1 MGCIFLL
8 MKTIIS
14 HIIFIILFQSIGFG
28 QTKSQL
34 ITEGDK
40 SFQEGDFYG
49 SGSYYKQ
56 ALDYDSLDMGVAM
69 KYAEALRLQNNY
81 KKAAYYY
88 NKIYFKDGG
97 REYPKAV
104 FWLASMQKI
113 NGDYLGSYKT
123 WKRVKTIYRKS
134 NTYENK
140 KAKQEIRGSAFAR
153 RAEKYRNN
161 AVVKNIGEGV
171 NTVASEFNPIIKDNQ
186 LFFSSMR
193 AKKIGMDNQVLDEV
207 YKVKL
212 YKANVVDSNW
222 KTEDDLPFTINS
234 PQYHNANSC
243 FSSDGTQF
251 YFTRC
256 DENNKC
262 KLMFSVYKYG
272 KWGSARE
279 MKINSPSA
287 TTTQPMSFNKN
298 GEEYLFFVSDR
309 KGGFGKLDIWYTTR
323 KGKGSFGTPINAG
336 KQVNSIDN
344 EITPFYDLKKK
355 RLYFSSDWH
364 AGLGGFDIFES
375 LGNPERLTRPKNLG
389 MPINSRWNDL
399 YYFVDT
405 LTDTNYLA
413 SNREGSMTDK
423 NATCCND
430 IYSVAFPEDIIPEKI
445 VIETLEDI
453 NKYLPVTLYFH
464 NDCPN
469 PRTTKTTTELN
480 YLTTYDDYIKLVPTY
495 KKEYSKGLR
504 EMKEE
509 EAILDIDDFFK
520 DFVEKGVND
529 LDLFTKLLYLELEK
543 GIEIELTVKGFA
555 SPLAKTD
562 YNVKLTGRRISSLK
576 NYLNEF
582 ENGKFRKYINSNRLS
597 FKEVPFGEY
606 TASNLVSDNVNDKRN
621 SVYSRAAALERKIE
635 IMSVSYKNQPEMKA
649 PRINFNKE
657 SIDLGKRKNGIPIEV
672 NFTITNDGNAPLII
686 SDIEGSCSCTV
697 IKNDKTPLQPGDSRI
712 IKADINTEQLF
723 GKQTKTVTV
732 KSNAN
737 RKEKTFI
744 INFEIIENN

>member
-1 MGCIFLL
+1 MKKIF
-8 MKTIIS
+8 S
-14 HIIFIILFQSIGFG
+14 HIIVLMLLQSIGFG
-28 QTKSQL
+28 QTKTQL

-40 SFQEGDFYG
+40 SFEEGDFYG
-49 SGSYYKQ
+49 SGSYYKM
-56 ALDYDSLDMGVAM
+56 ALDYDSLDLELTM

-81 KKAAYYY
+81 TKAGYYY
-88 NKIYFKDGG
+88 NKIYSKDGG

-104 FWLASMQKI
+104 FWLATMQKI
-113 NGDYLGSYKT
+113 NGDYLESYKT

-134 NTYENK
+134 NSYENQ
-140 KAKQEIRGSAFAR
+140 KAKQEIRASAFAR
-153 RAEKYRNN
+153 RAEKYRNE
-161 AVVKNIGEGV
+161 ADVKNIGDGV
-171 NTVASEFNPIIKDNQ
+171 NTVASEFNPVVKDNE
-186 LFFSSMR
+186 LYFSSLR
-193 AKKIGMDNQVLDEV
+193 AKKIGLDNQVLDEI

-212 YKANVVDSNW
+212 YKAQVVDSNW
-222 KTEDDLPFTINS
+222 KTEDDLPLSINS

-243 FSSDGTQF
+243 FSADGTQF

-256 DENNKC
+256 DESNMCN
-262 KLMFSVYKYG
+262 LMVSSYKNG
-272 KWGSARE
+272 KWGEAKQL
-279 MKINSPSA
+279 KINA
-287 TTTQPMSFNKN
+287 TGSTSTQPMSFIKN
-298 GEEYLFFVSDR
+298 GKEYLFFVSDR
-309 KGGFGKLDIWYTTR
+309 KGGFGKLDIWYTKR
-323 KGKGSFGTPINAG
+323 KGNGNFETPINAG

-344 EITPFYDLKKK
+344 EITPFYDLKKN

-430 IYSVAFPEDIIPEKI
+430 IYSVAFPEEIKPEE
-445 VIETLEDI
+445 IEILTLEDI

-480 YLTTYDDYIKLVPTY
+480 YLTTYKDYIELVPTY
-495 KKEYSKGLR
+495 KIEYSKGLK

-520 DFVEKGVND
+520 DYVEKGVND
-529 LDLFTKLLYLELEK
+529 LDLFTKLLFLELEK

-582 ENGKFRKYINSNRLS
+582 ENGKFRKYINSDKLS

-606 TASNLVSDNVNDKRN
+606 TASNLVSDNVNDQRN

-649 PRINFNKE
+649 PRINLDKE

-672 NFTITNDGNAPLII
+672 EFTITNDGNAPLII
-686 SDIEGSCSCTV
+686 SEIEGSCSCTV
-697 IKNDKTPLQPGDSRI
+697 VENDATPIAPGESRT
-712 IKADINTEQLF
+712 IKANINTEQLF
-723 GKQTKTVTV
+723 GKLTKTVTV
-732 KSNAN
+732 KSNASP
-737 RKEKTFI
+737 KEKTVF